1 MKRIGSAVVTAVL
14 TAWLCGGAVCLAQDP
29 AGPLVGGDFDP
40 LAEVADE
47 LGQPV
52 TISAAVEAGGDG
64 KPDVVAVTA
73 KLEDGWH
80 LYAVTQKPGGP
91 LATKITVAADSPRQ
105 AAGAFVPAEPP
116 HVRTVDDVPAW
127 KGLPIEEHAGVVT
140 WRAPLAPGSGDV
152 RGAVRLQ
159 LCQDTACLPPRT
171 ITFVAAS
178 GAPGGG
184 PAGPGKATAAGQG
197 GAAAAAKFTPERT
210 HVRLEAAFGPARD
223 EAGRKVWPL
232 VVRLVPEAGWHL
244 YRPAATAETEIGQ
257 GKPTIV
263 AVETSKDRVVAVRA
277 TEAEAA
283 VAEELAAAGA
293 VEGPVQL
300 EILVADDPTA
310 EEPVGIVLG
319 LQTCSDTTCDP
330 PTGVRLVVDPPAGGG
345 EPLID
350 FEAAKYGEAAAS
362 PVPLAVAVA
371 AKPAPAPVPQAM
383 GVSPPQAAPASSL
396 SLPLALLMGLAG
408 GLILNLMPCVLP
420 VLGLKLMSFAQQSG
434 RARQEVFQ
442 MNLWY
447 CAGLFAVF
455 FALATASVA
464 ANIGLGSVNLAWG
477 EQFTWV
483 PFKVGMIA
491 VVFAFA
497 LSFLGVWELPIPGFI
512 GEKAGHVQS
521 QEGPLGAFLKGVLST
536 VLATPC
542 SGPFLG
548 PVFGFTLGQPTA
560 VTYAVFGS
568 IALGMSLPYILVGLF
583 PGLVKFLPKPG
594 NWMVTFKEVLG
605 FVMLGTV
612 AFLFFQLQKQPANFV
627 PTFVMLIGIWM
638 GCWWVGRAQERI
650 GVAGFGQW
658 VQATAIA
665 GGIGLAALLWLGPP
679 DSPIRSSLIA
689 SLRPAR
695 KLLQQAGPLARL
707 NNYLPSESPI
717 EWEPFAPARLQELR
731 TSGITVMVDFSAD
744 WCLTCKLNLQ
754 GAIETENVHDLVRK
768 NRVVPVLAD
777 WTDGSEEI
785 RAALEGLG
793 SRSIPLL
800 AIYPAAKP
808 GERPPE
814 PIILRDLLTEGQVLT
829 ALEQAG
835 PSCCPPPEI
844 RAAAAPEP
852 AGR

>member
-1 MKRIGSAVVTAVL
+1 
-14 TAWLCGGAVCLAQDP
+14 
-29 AGPLVGGDFDP
+29 
-40 LAEVADE
+40 
-47 LGQPV
+47 
-52 TISAAVEAGGDG
+52 
-64 KPDVVAVTA
+64 
-73 KLEDGWH
+73 
-80 LYAVTQKPGGP
+80 
-91 LATKITVAADSPRQ
+91 
-105 AAGAFVPAEPP
+105 
-116 HVRTVDDVPAW
+116 
-127 KGLPIEEHAGVVT
+127 
-140 WRAPLAPGSGDV
+140 
-152 RGAVRLQ
+152 
-159 LCQDTACLPPRT
+159 
-171 ITFVAAS
+171 
-178 GAPGGG
+178 
-184 PAGPGKATAAGQG
+184 
-197 GAAAAAKFTPERT
+197 
-210 HVRLEAAFGPARD
+210 
-223 EAGRKVWPL
+223 

-383 GVSPPQAAPASSL
+383 GVSPPRAAPVSSL

-665 GGIGLAALLWLGPP
+665 GGIGLAALLWLGPS

-717 EWEPFAPARLQELR
+717 AWEPFAPARLQELR

-808 GERPPE
+808 GEQPPE